1 VASTLTCSAAALAGL
16 VGSELGPGPGA
27 ASGTCAET
35 GCRAALRPGEG
46 CSVGACTAVVAGA
59 DSIEGAVAAAA
70 ALVGAGGVVTELE
83 TPMGSCERALHPV
96 RSSMTV
102 MLRSALRTVTSL
114 G

>member
-1 VASTLTCSAAALAGL
+1 MASTLTCSAAALAGL
-16 VGSELGPGPGA
+16 VGSELGPGAA
-27 ASGTCAET
+27 ASGICAET
-35 GCRAALRPGEG
+35 GCRAELRPGEG